1 MVSVSD
7 ELVANLTTKLK
18 TIGCWSSTVFV
29 FASDNGGDPTVGG
42 NHPLKGGKSTLF
54 EGGVRSATF
63 VYSELLP
70 PAVRGTNISHMTHI
84 SDW

>member
-7 ELVANLTTKLK
+7 ELVGNLTAKLK
-18 TIGCWSSTVFV
+18 GLGLWSNTVFV

-42 NHPLKGGKSTLF
+42 NYPWKGGKATLW
-54 EGGVRSATF
+54 EGGVRSAAF

-70 PAVRGTNISHMTHI
+70 SAMHGANLTDMTHI